1 MITLHKKHDKKQG
14 DHVFTLWITLKKF
27 LERLMCWM
35 VEKARLNV
43 QGLKRQFTFSQEH
56 VDDYIVVTQK
66 YAKLK
71 VTFNIHAST
80 FLILL

>member
-1 MITLHKKHDKKQG
+1 MI
-14 DHVFTLWITLKKF
+14 F

-35 VEKARLNV
+35 VEKACSNV
-43 QGLKRQFTFSQEH
+43 QGLKQQFTISQEH
-56 VDDYIVVTQK
+56 VDDYILVTQK

-71 VTFNIHAST
+71 VTLNIDAST